1 MRRFLFA
8 VTLAVLSIPMSGAA
22 QSAFDGTWKID
33 VNKANFSDKPEVFV
47 LAGGMYECKTC
58 TPAYKVKADGT
69 DQPISDDPYR
79 DTVTV
84 TVVNDHTVK
93 EIDKKDG
100 RIVGT
105 STVTVSADGEILTA
119 AFSDSSNTNGG
130 PPVTG
135 EGTETR
141 VAPGPPGSHAI
152 SGSWKMNKVENLSDN
167 AIVWT
172 YSVSGN
178 QITMT
183 SKTGQTYTAKLDGT
197 DAPMV
202 GDPGTTS
209 VSVRMLGKNTLVET
223 DKRGSKVI
231 SVWSMTVG
239 ADGTT
244 AKGINEDK
252 LSNRTSEF
260 VVMKQ

>member
-1 MRRFLFA
+1 MRRFLFT

-22 QSAFDGTWKID
+22 QNAFNGTWKID
-33 VNKANFSDKPEVFV
+33 VNKANFSNKPDVLV
-47 LAGGMYECKTC
+47 LAGGMFECETC
-58 TPAYKVKADGT
+58 TPAIKVEADGT

-79 DTVTV
+79 DTVAI
-84 TVVNDHTVK
+84 TVVDDHTIK
-93 EIDKKDG
+93 EIDKKG
-100 RIVGT
+100 GNIVGT
-105 STVTVSADGEILTA
+105 STMTVSEDGETMTGT
-119 AFSDSSNTNGG
+119 FSDSSNTNGG
-130 PPVTG
+130 PPITG

-141 VAPGPPGSHAI
+141 VAAGPPGSHAV
-152 SGSWKMNKVENLSDN
+152 SGSWKMNKVDNLSDN

-172 YSVSGN
+172 YSISGN

-183 SKTGQTYTAKLDGT
+183 SRTGQTYTAKLDGT

-223 DKRGSKVI
+223 DKRGDKVI
-231 SVWSMTVG
+231 NVWTMTVG
-239 ADGTT
+239 ADGAT